1 MIIIRIFFENTFN
14 FEGPE
19 LNFFIR
25 LSMNDMQ
32 KKKIKH
38 KFINRTR
45 FEIIQ
50 IFLN

>member
-32 KKKIKH
+32 KKKLSTNLLTEQDLK
-38 KFINRTR
+38 
-45 FEIIQ
+45 
-50 IFLN
+50 